1 MQVSN
6 PHPRSDS
13 ASAFPPA
20 HSAIPV
26 YASVHKAPRW
36 SLLRKA
42 RPNRRWP
49 HRKKPAGDHPGP
61 SEAPV
66 NTAASIP
73 REGCHLLGLSILAVE
88 GGAENA
94 DAGNLTPFAV
104 GGSSN
109 AGGVSECDS
118 FWTQLQAAKA
128 DQAKSPPPSAV
139 TLSKQSRRL
148 RPRERSPLHEH
159 LQLEALGC
167 LEPSGK
173 EKDKKTVLKL

>member
-1 MQVSN
+1 MAAWE
-6 PHPRSDS
+6 R
-13 ASAFPPA
+13 
-20 HSAIPV
+20 
-26 YASVHKAPRW
+26 
-36 SLLRKA
+36 
-42 RPNRRWP
+42 
-49 HRKKPAGDHPGP
+49 PAGDYPRP

-88 GGAENA
+88 GGNENA
-94 DAGNLTPFAV
+94 DAGNVTPFAV

-109 AGGVSECDS
+109 AGGVSECAS
-118 FWTQLQAAKA
+118 SWTQRPASKA
-128 DQAKSPPPSAV
+128 DKAKSPPPSAV

-159 LQLEALGC
+159 LQLEARGC

-173 EKDKKTVLKL
+173 EKGKKTVLKL